1 MLQVVISGELNYSD
15 PMIQAQVENLTQTF
29 ENTTYISSPLY
40 TESWLRSFVGYI
52 HRNQEY
58 LNVSIDTEE
67 SFIKILK
74 EVRHNSGYSSIWWH
88 EEIDNNIP
96 VCASK
101 LRHGILQKIF

>member
-1 MLQVVISGELNYSD
+1 MLQVVISGEMNYSD

-58 LNVSIDTEE
+58 LDVSIDTED
-67 SFIKILK
+67 SFIKTLK
-74 EVRHNSGYSSIWWH
+74 EVRHNSEYSSIW
-88 EEIDNNIP
+88 
-96 VCASK
+96 
-101 LRHGILQKIF
+101 

>member
-1 MLQVVISGELNYSD
+1 MLQVIISGELNYSD
-15 PMIQAQVENLTQTF
+15 PVIQAQVENLTQTF

-67 SFIKILK
+67 SFIKTLK
-74 EVRHNSGYSSIWWH
+74 EVGHNSGYIS
-88 EEIDNNIP
+88 
-96 VCASK
+96 V
-101 LRHGILQKIF
+101 R